1 MPSLTSTE
9 AQPPSCLVR
18 IVNILN
24 GYGYDSDIH
33 MHMHTQLL
41 VDTCAR
47 FFLHIIPYQA
57 MHAMPC
63 ESICVCMHVQV
74 LSIEVHIYI
83 HIHKENME
91 KMYLFTHKCT
101 YNIPLSFR
109 FSSHIHT
116 YTTYIVDFHAHTFT
130 LCVPCTLCGIYIYL
144 KKYILYIL

>member
-41 VDTCAR
+41 VDTCTR
-47 FFLHIIPYQA
+47 FFLHILPYQA

-63 ESICVCMHVQV
+63 ESTLHY
-74 LSIEVHIYI
+74 VHPHASVYA
-83 HIHKENME
+83 
-91 KMYLFTHKCT
+91 CT
-101 YNIPLSFR
+101 YK
-109 FSSHIHT
+109 
-116 YTTYIVDFHAHTFT
+116 
-130 LCVPCTLCGIYIYL
+130 CYL
-144 KKYILYIL
+144 